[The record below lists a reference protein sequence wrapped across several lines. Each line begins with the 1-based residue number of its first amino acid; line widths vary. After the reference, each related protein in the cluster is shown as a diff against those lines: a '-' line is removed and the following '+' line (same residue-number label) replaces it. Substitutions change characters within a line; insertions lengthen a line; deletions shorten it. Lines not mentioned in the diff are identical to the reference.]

1 MRRPRR
7 RAGTGSSRHLSLS
20 ATDAEWD
27 VVRRNAQARGLSIA
41 RYLVGLV
48 ERGGAEEGA
57 TVSLT
62 RDEQRELLRSVR
74 EIRALMLGRAVP
86 EEAEP
91 GEAEPAH
98 PTPPRAAPEEPEP
111 ERTGPEGDGGDAE
124 AERLR
129 REIRDWPGRAEAL
142 VADRP
147 ARDAPPAVLAERRQ
161 RMEALLAEASAMRA
175 EGSPHAPH
183 LAVMSADR
191 KALRTAGAR
200 LAGSRIVNETLEA
213 VRLDEEA
220 LAFARGTG
228 GIAHDAPGYAALMER
243 LRALEA
249 MRHLPEGRREWV
261 RGLLARDARWRR
273 DRKRVADFLGRARG
287 ALRARGDLEEDIRA
301 LHEPAGPASPD
312 RGPGQAPDRGP
323 PEQARGR
330 LGQAA
335 DGDWRAEATGL
346 VQEAE
351 KIADGIPRREL
362 AAHLKAA
369 DTAPDA
375 LDKLAA
381 RLRAVLGRG
390 RT

>member
-27 VVRRNAQARGLSIA
+27 VVRRNARARGLSIA

-74 EIRALMLGRAVP
+74 EIRALMLGQAVP

-91 GEAEPAH
+91 EEAEPAR
-98 PTPPRAAPEEPEP
+98 PPPPEAVPEEAEP
-111 ERTGPEGDGGDAE
+111 EGSGGDGE

-147 ARDAPPAVLAERRQ
+147 ARDAPPAVLTERRQ
-161 RMEALLAEASAMRA
+161 RMVALLAEAEAMVA
-175 EGSPHAPH
+175 PGSPYAPH
-183 LAVMSADR
+183 LAAMPGEREALR
-191 KALRTAGAR
+191 KAGVR

-220 LAFARGTG
+220 LAVAGRTG

-261 RGLLARDARWRR
+261 RGLIARDARWRR
-273 DRKRVADFLGRARG
+273 DRKRVADFLGRAR
-287 ALRARGDLEEDIRA
+287 AAARTRGDLEEDIRA
-301 LHEPAGPASPD
+301 LHEPAGSASPE

-323 PEQARGR
+323 
-330 LGQAA
+330 GQAA
-335 DGDWRAEATGL
+335 DGDWRAQAAGL

-351 KIADGIPRREL
+351 KIAEGIPRREL
-362 AAHLKAA
+362 TAHMKAA
-369 DTAPDA
+369 EAAPDA
-375 LDKLAA
+375 LDKLTA
-381 RLRAVLGRG
+381 RLRGMLRCG
-390 RT
+390 